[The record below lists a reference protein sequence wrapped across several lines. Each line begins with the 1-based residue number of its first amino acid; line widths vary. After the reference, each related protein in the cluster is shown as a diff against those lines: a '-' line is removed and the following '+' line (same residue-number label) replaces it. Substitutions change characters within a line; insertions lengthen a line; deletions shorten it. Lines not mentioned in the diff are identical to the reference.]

1 VNPQDDPSMSTNITD
16 KNYKKLSL
24 QVTLNG
30 FSFCVVDALNN
41 NVIVLKEI
49 DFNDYPKS
57 SKVEDHYWKAFHD
70 HPELKEKYDEVV
82 VLHDSNLDTFV
93 PSALFDEEFLGSYL
107 QYNTKVFET
116 DFFAFDALPNYEMN
130 HVYIPFVNINNYLLD
145 HFSTFN
151 YKHVN
156 TILVSKLLELSK
168 NVEEKQVFVHF
179 SKNKFEIIVVQNQ
192 KLLLFNSFDF
202 ITKEDFIYYFLF
214 TTEQLNLNPEHFKV
228 QLLGLISEESELFEM
243 AFKYV
248 RNVSLLEVSNIE
260 NNNNLTIVEHLK
272 HFILLQS

>member
-1 VNPQDDPSMSTNITD
+1 MSTNITE
-16 KNYKKLSL
+16 KNYKKLTL

-30 FSFCVVDALNN
+30 FSFCVIDTLNN
-41 NVIVLKEI
+41 KIVALKEI
-49 DFNDYPKS
+49 DFNDYPTS
-57 SKVEDHYWKAFHD
+57 SKVEELYWKAFNENQ
-70 HPELKEKYDEVV
+70 ELTENYDEVL

-93 PSALFDEEFLGSYL
+93 PSPLFDEDFLGSYL

-116 DFFAFDALPNYEMN
+116 DFFAFDSLPNYEMY
-130 HVYIPFVNINNYLLD
+130 HVFIPYVNINNYLLD
-145 HFSTFN
+145 QFTTFN

-156 TILVSKLLELSK
+156 TILVSKLLEFSK
-168 NVEEKQVFVHF
+168 NIDEKQVFVHF

-202 ITKEDFIYYFLF
+202 VTKEDFIYYLLF

-228 QLLGLISEESELFEM
+228 QLLGLISEDSELFEI
-243 AFKYV
+243 AYKYV
-248 RNVSLLEVSNIE
+248 RNVSLLDVTNIE
-260 NNNNLTIVEHLK
+260 NNNDLSKTDNLK

>member
-1 VNPQDDPSMSTNITD
+1 MSTNITD

-30 FSFCVVDALNN
+30 FSFCVFDTLNN
-41 NVIVLKEI
+41 KIVALKEI
-49 DFNDYPKS
+49 ELNNFSSS
-57 SKVEDHYWKAFHD
+57 SKVEDLYWKAFND
-70 HPELKEKYDEVV
+70 HPELKEKYDEVI

-93 PSALFDEEFLGSYL
+93 PIALFDEEFLGSYL

-130 HVYIPFVNINNYLLD
+130 HVFIPFVNINNYLLD
-145 HFSTFN
+145 QFSTFN

-168 NVEEKQVFVHF
+168 NIDEKQVFVHF

-202 ITKEDFIYYFLF
+202 VTKEDFIYYLLF
-214 TTEQLNLNPEHFKV
+214 TTEQLNLNPENFKV
-228 QLLGLISEESELFEM
+228 QLLGVISEDSELFEI

-248 RNVSLLEVSNIE
+248 RNVSLLDVSNIE
-260 NNNNLTIVEHLK
+260 NNNDLSKTDNLK